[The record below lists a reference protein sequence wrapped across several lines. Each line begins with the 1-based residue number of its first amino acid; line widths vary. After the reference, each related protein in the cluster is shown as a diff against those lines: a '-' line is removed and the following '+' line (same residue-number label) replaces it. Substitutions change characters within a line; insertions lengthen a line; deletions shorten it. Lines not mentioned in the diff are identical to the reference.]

1 MTNVLIHD
9 LPAGS
14 QALSARLERVLRS
27 TTDTRAAEILGRL
40 RIEPRQKPR
49 MVVTGQYSS
58 GKSSLIKALSDGV
71 IDPAIAADIATD
83 EVTDY
88 EWDGA
93 VILVDTP
100 GVQSGLR
107 SHDKLALEAIGTADF
122 VLFVITVNLFDNA
135 SRDYLRYL
143 ANELQLFGQMILV
156 ITQTSKQAA
165 AEGIREKAVQE
176 ALGTSTFNLPIA
188 EVDSVYY
195 LRSLDGGARA
205 EILRSHSGM
214 DELRAII
221 NKISEDRGEL
231 AQLRQPLHLVRQLCD
246 EAQELFAEE
255 PQAQSALTL
264 LASQRAA
271 ITERRHMIEQALILS
286 ESKFKSACLV
296 NVRAFV
302 DTATTLPAGDTQADE
317 TLTAAETKLVVAL
330 DGHAEKFAHEINRL
344 TEMQF
349 DKLSERLLEIGQSN
363 RALQLVR
370 PEKDVELR
378 GPDAL
383 ENSHASA
390 SSDGRVA
397 RPVNWLSIADQL
409 KKGQTWWGAGDGLKN
424 ASGSVGH
431 NVVKDVGHVFGKKFK
446 PWEALKVADKIGKAA
461 KFGGFAIQIGFAGYE
476 VLKDDRAARSAQI
489 ESERQHSAF
498 VTEIMGLAEK
508 IAADAREQLWEMIT
522 PPMDAF
528 ISDIQAT
535 QDEILGA
542 SESRGTASRELGLIA
557 SEADSLLAGSV
568 GVRRPGERD

>member
-9 LPAGS
+9 LPSGA

-27 TTDTRAAEILGRL
+27 TPDEHAVELLSRL
-40 RIEPRQKPR
+40 QIEPRQKPR
-49 MVVTGQYSS
+49 MVVTGQFSS
-58 GKSSLIKALSDGV
+58 GKSSLIKALSDGAV
-71 IDPAIAADIATD
+71 EPAIDADIATD
-83 EVTDY
+83 EVTSY

-107 SHDKLALEAIGTADF
+107 SHDKLALEAIGSADF
-122 VLFVITVNLFDNA
+122 VLFVITANLFDDA

-156 ITQTSKQAA
+156 ITQTGKQAA
-165 AEGIREKAVQE
+165 AEGVREKAVQE
-176 ALGTSTFNLPIA
+176 ALGTATFNLPVA

-205 EILRSHSGM
+205 EMLRSRSGM
-214 DELRAII
+214 DELRASI

-231 AQLRQPLHLVRQLCD
+231 AQLRQPLHLVRQLCA

-271 ITERRHMIEQALILS
+271 VTERRYMIEQALISS
-286 ESKFKSACLV
+286 ESKFKSECLV

-302 DTATTLPAGDTQADE
+302 DTATTLPAGDARADE
-317 TLTAAETKLVVAL
+317 ALAAAEAKLVVAL
-330 DGHAEKFAHEINRL
+330 EGHAEKFAHEINRL

-363 RALQLVR
+363 RALQLIR
-370 PEKDVELR
+370 PEKDVKLR
-378 GPDAL
+378 GPDGV
-383 ENSHASA
+383 ESSHASA
-390 SSDGRVA
+390 SADAPVA
-397 RPVNWLSIADQL
+397 QPVNWLSIADQL

-431 NVVKDVGHVFGKKFK
+431 SIVKDVGHVFGKKFK
-446 PWEALKVADKIGKAA
+446 PWEALKVANKIGQAA

-476 VLKDDRAARSAQI
+476 VWKDDREARNAQI
-489 ESERQHSAF
+489 DSERQHSAF
-498 VTEIMGLAEK
+498 VTEIMGLADK
-508 IAADAREQLWEMIT
+508 IAADAREQLWEMIN

-542 SESRGTASRELGLIA
+542 SASRGTAARELGLIA
-557 SEADSLLAGSV
+557 SEADALLAGSV
-568 GVRRPGERD
+568 GHDRTEQRD